1 MNRGPFINPFFY
13 TPLDGLSNSSS
24 LLDEDVGVL
33 LANPPTTP
41 STIYTPQ
48 VVVKYNAS
56 GLHTICGTSPMMT
69 LSHTFNRTDVGQL
82 MSITNKI
89 TLNGRIYNRDA
100 SASGIDYVL
109 AQEQKLKDLF
119 KNCPI
124 GTFSVDCGGASV
136 ISFTGVK
143 ALSVSTESSP
153 DYLTKSIPYT
163 IDLEYIESANSADP
177 FVVSCSDSWNVEPIS
192 DEYLYA
198 NFNEAINAKPEYN
211 NPFYPAGQPSTRT
224 PLNPSTLQFTQIPQ
238 FKVSRKLTAKGV
250 LHESVCGTGSGY
262 YNGYLDAKKWV
273 ENRLSS
279 PWQSTNASGAYFG
292 GPFSHSTM
300 SGSVYLYNHV
310 RSMSF
315 SITEGTYELNDTWL
329 AMPTGITHTEDY
341 TIDVSTDEKYIKTVK
356 VQGTIKGLTIANAN
370 LVTGTGNLSI
380 GTDGKVGL
388 SGTLLSGQTGGT
400 MTYSTD
406 TSVST
411 SIASRNNKYDNALVA
426 WHSGIKPFL
435 YQRASAGLNRPRY
448 TQSYVPNGY
457 DRDTVLQNPTY
468 SQDNRL
474 NIIPWSTTESHDPRK
489 GVITYGYEYNN
500 KFTILSGVISEN
512 ISIDD
517 SGPTD
522 VYAEVFVIGRTLGP
536 VLQTLS
542 AKTSSKKNVSID
554 ITVMP
559 VTGIP
564 QYFMTN
570 ASCPL
575 YTGGNIYNTIEKIID
590 GLKPFG
596 TRDPSIFVGATRNTP
611 QGQVYLTENTQNWNP
626 AEGRYSRKVGWVYQ
640 QCTNARSYLDT

>member
-13 TPLDGLSNSSS
+13 SPLDGLHNTSS
-24 LLDEDVGVL
+24 LLDNDVGVL
-33 LANPPTTP
+33 INDPPPPTT
-41 STIYTPQ
+41 SYTPQ
-48 VVVKYNAS
+48 VVVKYNGT

-100 SASGIDYVL
+100 TASGIDYVL

-119 KNCPI
+119 KNCAI
-124 GTFSVDCGGASV
+124 NTFSVDCGGSSV
-136 ISFTGVK
+136 ISFTGIK
-143 ALSVSTESSP
+143 ALSISTESSP

-163 IDLEYIESANSADP
+163 IDLEYIEPANSGEP

-198 NFNEAINAKPEYN
+198 SFTESISGKSEYN
-211 NPFYPAGQPSTRT
+211 NPNLPGTAPTQMSPVTPSL
-224 PLNPSTLQFTQIPQ
+224 LNVTQIPQ
-238 FKVSRKLTAKGV
+238 YKVSRKVSAKGV
-250 LHESVCGTGSGY
+250 LHESVCSTGSGY

-273 ENRLSS
+273 ENRLSA

-292 GPFSHSTM
+292 GAFSPSTM

-310 RSMSF
+310 RSISF
-315 SITEGTYELNDTWL
+315 SITEGSYELNDTWL

-356 VQGTIKGLTIANAN
+356 VQGTIKGLSIVDAN
-370 LVTGTGNLSI
+370 LVTGTGNLGI
-380 GTDGKVGL
+380 GNDGKIGL
-388 SGTLLSGQTGGT
+388 SGNLLVGQAGAT
-400 MTYSTD
+400 MAYSSDAGNPPT
-406 TSVST
+406 
-411 SIASRNNKYDNALVA
+411 APLKNNKYDNALMA

-435 YQRASAGLNRPRY
+435 YRRASAGLNRPRY
-448 TQSYVPNGY
+448 SQSYVPDGY
-457 DRDTVLQNPTY
+457 NRTKVLQNPTY
-468 SQDNRL
+468 SEDNQL
-474 NIIPWSTTESHDPRK
+474 NIIPWSTSESHDPRK

-500 KFTILSGVISEN
+500 KFTLLSGVISES

-522 VYAEVFVIGRTLGP
+522 VYAEVFVIGRKLGP
-536 VLQTLS
+536 VLQSLA
-542 AKTSSKKNVSID
+542 AKTSAKKNVSID

-559 VTGIP
+559 ATGIP

-570 ASCPL
+570 PSCPL
-575 YTGGNIYNTIEKIID
+575 FTGGNIYSTIENIIE

-596 TRDPSIFVGATRNTP
+596 TRDPSIFIGATSHNT
-611 QGQVYLTENTQNWNP
+611 QGQVYQTENTQNWNP